1 MTDWR
6 VGDHVDV
13 NGIAAIIRFIGSTEF
28 SDGTWVGVELD
39 TPKGKNDGTVQGV
52 QYFACPHLHGMFVRT
67 SVPRLIERPSAT
79 AEYPFAR
86 APVVAGSRVA
96 PQKERE
102 PAAAAPAPT
111 PATKGRSMTLRV

>member
-28 SDGTWVGVELD
+28 SDGIWVGVELD
-39 TPKGKNDGTVQGV
+39 TPNGKNDGTVQGV
-52 QYFACPHLHGMFVRT
+52 QYFVCPHLRGMFVRT

-79 AEYPFAR
+79 TAEYPLAR
-86 APVVAGSRVA
+86 APVVVAGSSSRVA

-102 PAAAAPAPT
+102 PVAPT
-111 PATKGRSMTLRV
+111 PVTKGRSMTLRV

>member
-13 NGIAAIIRFIGSTEF
+13 NGFAAIIRFIGSTEF
-28 SDGTWVGVELD
+28 SDGIWVGVELD

-86 APVVAGSRVA
+86 APVVAGSKVA

-102 PAAAAPAPT
+102 PAAPAPT
-111 PATKGRSMTLRV
+111 PVTKGRSMTLRV